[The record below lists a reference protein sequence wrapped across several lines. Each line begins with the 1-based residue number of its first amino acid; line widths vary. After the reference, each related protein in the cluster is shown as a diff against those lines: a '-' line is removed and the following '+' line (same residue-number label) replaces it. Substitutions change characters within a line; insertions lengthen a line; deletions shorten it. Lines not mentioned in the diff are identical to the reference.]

1 MNGILS
7 AGLTGPREQT
17 IKKNLSLLTT
27 TLLLS
32 NSSLIGF
39 GQEKTLSRSQL
50 PPAVEK
56 TVQAQSQ
63 GATIKRFV
71 TERENG
77 KTVYEAEMMVD
88 GHTRDIQIAKDGT
101 LNEIEEVVAIDSLPP
116 EVQAVLRKKAAGA
129 AITEVE
135 SLTKQGTLVAYEA
148 ATLKGHQRGEVQVG
162 PTGKQL
168 AHPE

>member
-1 MNGILS
+1 M
-7 AGLTGPREQT
+7 T
-17 IKKNLSLLTT
+17 
-27 TLLLS
+27 
-32 NSSLIGF
+32 
-39 GQEKTLSRSQL
+39 RSQL

-71 TERENG
+71 TEREDG
-77 KTVYEAEMMVD
+77 KTVYEAEMIVD
-88 GHTRDIQIAKDGT
+88 GHTKDIHIAKDGT
-101 LNEIEEVVAIDSLPP
+101 LNEIEEEVAIDSLPP
-116 EVQAVLRKKAAGA
+116 DVQAALRKKAAGTD
-129 AITEVE
+129 ITKVE

-148 ATLKGHQRGEVQVG
+148 ATLKGHHKGEVQVG

>member
-1 MNGILS
+1 M
-7 AGLTGPREQT
+7 
-17 IKKNLSLLTT
+17 KKDLSLLTT
-27 TLLLS
+27 ALLIS
-32 NSSLIGF
+32 SSSLVGF

-56 TVQAQSQ
+56 TVQIHSQ

-88 GHTRDIQIAKDGT
+88 GHTKDIQIAKDGT
-101 LNEIEEVVAIDSLPP
+101 LNEIEEEVAIDSLPP
-116 EVQAVLRKKAAGA
+116 EVQAALRKKAAGA
-129 AITEVE
+129 DITKVE

-148 ATLKGHQRGEVQVG
+148 ATLKRHQKSEVQVG
-162 PTGKQL
+162 PTGKRL
-168 AHPE
+168 VHPE

>member
-1 MNGILS
+1 MGSKAHTGTKLS
-7 AGLTGPREQT
+7 QCFYLHAHLRIGWHPVGGLRRPQEQAM
-17 IKKNLSLLTT
+17 KKNLPLLTT

-32 NSSLIGF
+32 SSSLIGF

-77 KTVYEAEMMVD
+77 KTVYEAEMTVD
-88 GHTRDIQIAKDGT
+88 GHTKDIQIAKDGT
-101 LNEIEEVVAIDSLPP
+101 LNEIEEEVAIDSLPP
-116 EVQAVLRKKAAGA
+116 EVQAALRKKQQAQ
-129 AITEVE
+129 
-135 SLTKQGTLVAYEA
+135 SSP
-148 ATLKGHQRGEVQVG
+148 RWN
-162 PTGKQL
+162 P
-168 AHPE
+168 